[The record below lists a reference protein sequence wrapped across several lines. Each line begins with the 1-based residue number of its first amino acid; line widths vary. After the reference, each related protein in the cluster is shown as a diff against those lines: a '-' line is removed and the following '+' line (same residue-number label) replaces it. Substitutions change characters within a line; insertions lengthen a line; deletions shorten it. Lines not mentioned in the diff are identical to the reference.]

1 MEGIEKIKKLS
12 QETKD
17 ENIKKVAEYLI
28 NREDM
33 DEKYLNEEKNL
44 TDMWGFITDEARKK
58 AQNGCAVLEDKE
70 VYGLAIHYFDETNEA
85 LGLKT
90 SDKKEKKEEATKQE
104 ENTKTVD
111 NVEKQEEKAKVNN
124 IEDVPAH
131 KDDDIVMKYKGRP
144 VTYKEFKDGTY
155 LQLS

>member
-44 TDMWGFITDEARKK
+44 KDMWSFITEEARKK

-85 LGLKT
+85 LGIKT
-90 SDKKEKKEEATKQE
+90 SKKETKTEKKQEVQKEEKKADAPVH
-104 ENTKTVD
+104 ND
-111 NVEKQEEKAKVNN
+111 N
-124 IEDVPAH
+124 
-131 KDDDIVMKYKGRP
+131 DIVMVYKGKP
-144 VTYKEFKDGTY
+144 ITYKEFKSGSY